1 MMINGDTAMSCRRI
15 LATTLALACSTQF
28 SGAAYAAPQAV
39 VKPFLQK
46 DLPDV
51 PGKEMLMI
59 SVEYPPGS
67 VDPVHRHDA
76 YAFVY
81 VVEGS
86 IVMQVRGGK
95 QVTLKPGQTFY
106 EGPDDVHTVGRN
118 ASQTQPARFIVIL
131 LKKKGAP
138 VLTPVH

>member
-1 MMINGDTAMSCRRI
+1 MSCRRI
-15 LATTLALACSTQF
+15 LSTTLALACSTQF
-28 SGAAYAAPQAV
+28 SAAVYAAPQAV
-39 VKPFLQK
+39 VKPLLQK

-106 EGPDDVHTVGRN
+106 EGPEDVHTVGRN
-118 ASQTQPARFIVIL
+118 ASKTEPAKFIVVL

-138 VLTPVH
+138 VLIPAQ